1 MKDIS
6 KAAPDLEA
14 FMNHALHNT
23 VVTFHSRLS
32 STSKS
37 GVSPVDTGNFARGWQ
52 VKGGTDQVLHYSKQ
66 YTIYNDVDYAA
77 IVVFGKP
84 PDSRPYN
91 WVKRKRST
99 WFPVFFA
106 EQGKRIVATAAKQ
119 AEKML

>member
-37 GVSPVDTGNFARGWQ
+37 GVSPVDTGNFARGWE
-52 VKGGTDQVLHYSKQ
+52 VKGGISQVLHYSKQ
-66 YTIYNDVDYAA
+66 YSIYNNVDYAET
-77 IVVFGKP
+77 VVFGNP
-84 PDSRPYN
+84 PASRPYN
-91 WVKRKRST
+91 WVKRKRGN

-106 EQGKRIVATAAKQ
+106 SQGQKIVDTAAKQ